1 MVSIDHNYLLE
12 QREHGLENHKAYA
25 PPSTKTQSML
35 FCSNKHERISEYSR
49 NQSFGGFLGLASF
62 TISLF
67 LLLAVSLGLLGG
79 NRLGFFLIIVF
90 CCG

>member
-12 QREHGLENHKAYA
+12 QREHGLGNHKAYA
-25 PPSTKTQSML
+25 PPSTKTQLML
-35 FCSNKHERISEYSR
+35 FVQRNIRVSEYSR
-49 NQSFGGFLGLASF
+49 NQSFGGLLGLASF
-62 TISLF
+62 TVSLL

-79 NRLGFFLIIVF
+79 SKLGFLLVIVF